1 MRKLYSL
8 LLVVMALMI
17 PKGAWAALAVGD
29 KFTVDGMTFKVT
41 SIGPNEVQVG
51 DNTPA
56 IDMNTEGT
64 VIIPS
69 TVKDP
74 DGGSYSVTSIGS
86 SAFSKCKKMTEIQIP
101 EGVTTIS
108 DAFFQCTSLVSVNI
122 PSSVTYIG
130 AAFNQCSALAEV
142 HITDLKAWCGIEF
155 MNNSTANPLVIA
167 QHLYLNG
174 MEVKDLVIPEGT
186 TKIGKFAFYKCNS
199 LTSVTIPSGV
209 TDFGERVFDSCEG
222 LTSVTSASNLP
233 SQTFRLCKNLKN
245 VALLDGVTNIG
256 ERAFRQ
262 SGLTKI
268 SIPSS
273 LKSVESYAFSE
284 CTSLTEV
291 HIKDVAS
298 WCAIDFGFNLVS
310 YDNNPLY
317 YAHHLF
323 LNGNEVKELVIPEGV
338 SAINH
343 RAFVGCEGLTSVK
356 IPTTLTS
363 IGESAFESCI

>member
-298 WCAIDFGFNLVS
+298 WCAIDFGFVS
-310 YDNNPLY
+310 KR
-317 YAHHLF
+317 
-323 LNGNEVKELVIPEGV
+323 V
-338 SAINH
+338 
-343 RAFVGCEGLTSVK
+343 
-356 IPTTLTS
+356 
-363 IGESAFESCI
+363 